1 MSVLIGAIPG
11 VVAVLA
17 VIIFF
22 RGYHLLRSDP
32 ADQLQASD
40 LELLTGIERERA
52 EGQSLLGRTA
62 DRLGVRLRRA
72 LPDRVV
78 GMLQRQIDFAGRPDG
93 MSVDTLAAAAM
104 RWLIILSPGMLLFA
118 MQGQWAFILLG
129 LMIVVVL
136 PLANLSAKARKRT
149 EQIDRDLPDFLDVL
163 AVMVSAGLG
172 FRSALATVA
181 GRFGGP
187 LAAEVQHTLHQM
199 NNGASLRSAF
209 LDLRARTGS
218 ESMEEFIT
226 AYLQSEELGA
236 PLVDTLNQIAGD
248 IRRADAQRLRQEAAK
263 AEPRATFIV
272 TVVMV
277 PGCIILL
284 GTGMFI
290 AFGADQ
296 LGSVLG
302 G

>member
-129 LMIVVVL
+129 LMIVVVV
-136 PLANLSAKARKRT
+136 PLAHLSAKAGKGP
-149 EQIDRDLPDFLDVL
+149 EPVDR
-163 AVMVSAGLG
+163 
-172 FRSALATVA
+172 
-181 GRFGGP
+181 
-187 LAAEVQHTLHQM
+187 
-199 NNGASLRSAF
+199 
-209 LDLRARTGS
+209 
-218 ESMEEFIT
+218 
-226 AYLQSEELGA
+226 
-236 PLVDTLNQIAGD
+236 
-248 IRRADAQRLRQEAAK
+248 
-263 AEPRATFIV
+263 
-272 TVVMV
+272 
-277 PGCIILL
+277 
-284 GTGMFI
+284 
-290 AFGADQ
+290 
-296 LGSVLG
+296 
-302 G
+302 